1 MTSADFRRRRLKLFK
16 TQLAAATAMGVTR
29 PTISFWENGKHP
41 IPGWAVKML
50 ELLERE
56 ASLHKSIK
64 RASDIH

>member
-1 MTSADFRRRRLKLFK
+1 
-16 TQLAAATAMGVTR
+16 MGVTR